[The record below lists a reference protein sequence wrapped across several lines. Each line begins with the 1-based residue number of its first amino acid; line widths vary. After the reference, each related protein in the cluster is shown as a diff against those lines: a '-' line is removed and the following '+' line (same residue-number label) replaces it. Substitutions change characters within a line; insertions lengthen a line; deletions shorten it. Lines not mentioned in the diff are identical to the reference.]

1 MSSGEENFHRS
12 LTKKEKRCIG
22 VVCHPDYH
30 LGASATHK
38 HDLCSD
44 IMWNILP
51 LNLRHSRSIDLPC
64 HSKEF
69 DNLTKEKVS
78 LQSYKKVNPGNPTFW
93 QEKDFHP
100 VVGLEYNGDGTCV
113 KNNLNQNNGEYFR
126 KDLYDA
132 KDVVGND
139 AKFPEVE
146 YDRVDVRSN
155 LPWNIEENLERKRVE
170 TVDSNSSLSRER
182 NIHKNSLRRHR
193 RSRKEE
199 LEAKDSITKRPL
211 INSSSSHSSE
221 LLWDPFDNEIH
232 TESNNNS
239 YKSYEKNSDEK
250 TKEKVTASGGHRVNV
265 KLKSSFSLYQVR
277 TESPVIST
285 NFFWGKQCPP
295 MQKRPARIRNSK
307 AIQRQYSDITHMSS
321 RSEDDKNSDAN
332 FYHRSISADDFTKKE
347 VMKSLSNIPSNHNV
361 RKKKKS
367 RPSFKDLLY
376 RRFNIGVDYNPW
388 LERQE
393 SLPDQSPHNGY
404 LSDENSQD
412 TQDNK
417 LLPLCGGDSE
427 DDSFDILPSPRV
439 SPDITHIPNVVVI
452 SDSETTQGCSYSISS
467 NTNRHKHF
475 LSVPKKVSSILRFTL
490 LYLFYCLIFIYI

>member
-12 LTKKEKRCIG
+12 LSKKEKRCIG
-22 VVCHPDYH
+22 VVRHPDYQ
-30 LGASATHK
+30 LRDSSTHK

-64 HSKEF
+64 HSKEL

-78 LQSYKKVNPGNPTFW
+78 LQSYKKVSPENPTFW
-93 QEKDFHP
+93 QEEDFHS
-100 VVGLEYNGDGTCV
+100 VVGLEYDEDGTCV
-113 KNNLNQNNGEYFR
+113 KNNLNQDNGDYFS
-126 KDLYDA
+126 KDMYDA
-132 KDVVGND
+132 KDVLGND

-146 YDRVDVRSN
+146 YDRVDDRSD

-170 TVDSNSSLSRER
+170 AVDSNSSLSRER
-182 NIHKNSLRRHR
+182 ISHKNSLGRHR

-199 LEAKDSITKRPL
+199 SEAKDSISKRL
-211 INSSSSHSSE
+211 LRKSSSSYSSE
-221 LLWDPFDNEIH
+221 LLWDPLDSEMH

-239 YKSYEKNSDEK
+239 YKSYEKSSDDK
-250 TKEKVTASGGHRVNV
+250 TKEKVKASGGHHVNV

-277 TESPVIST
+277 TDSPVIST
-285 NFFWGKQCPP
+285 NFFWGKQCLP

-321 RSEDDKNSDAN
+321 RSEDDNKNNAAN
-332 FYHRSISADDFTKKE
+332 FYHRSISAVDFTKKE

-367 RPSFKDLLY
+367 RSSFKDLIY
-376 RRFNIGVDYNPW
+376 RRFNIGVDYNSW

-393 SLPDQSPHNGY
+393 
-404 LSDENSQD
+404 
-412 TQDNK
+412 
-417 LLPLCGGDSE
+417 
-427 DDSFDILPSPRV
+427 R
-439 SPDITHIPNVVVI
+439 
-452 SDSETTQGCSYSISS
+452 
-467 NTNRHKHF
+467 
-475 LSVPKKVSSILRFTL
+475 
-490 LYLFYCLIFIYI
+490 